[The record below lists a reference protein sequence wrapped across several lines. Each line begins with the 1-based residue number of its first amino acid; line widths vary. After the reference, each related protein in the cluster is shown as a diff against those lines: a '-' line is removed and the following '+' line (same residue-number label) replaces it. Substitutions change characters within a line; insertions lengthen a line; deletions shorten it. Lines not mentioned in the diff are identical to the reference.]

1 MVSGPLDI
9 LFTQVPSVEIAI
21 AFKFCIALGK
31 SHSSGSPSVEIMN
44 VFSLLE
50 ITFPLHRRA
59 PWIILAPLMVTLH
72 LKFDVVVVIKTDS
85 FK

>member
-9 LFTQVPSVEIAI
+9 LFTQVPSVEITVE
-21 AFKFCIALGK
+21 FRIALGK
-31 SHSSGSPSVEIMN
+31 SHSSGSPSVEIVN

-59 PWIILAPLMVTLH
+59 PSIILSPLLVTLH